1 MFLEGTRRLPGPP
14 GEGSAAASGRAMRSL
29 SLASEARLVAHVVR
43 KDCHRSLGRRR
54 GLRSRRRRRH
64 RPVAGGASRVN
75 VSDPWAATSASPSSL
90 STYSRNREMGT
101 ELQYDSAE
109 WEPAFLMLSALQRA
123 AVPPCLVVH
132 MHVYAHL

>member
-29 SLASEARLVAHVVR
+29 SLASEARLVAHVVW

-75 VSDPWAATSASPSSL
+75 VSESDPWSATSASPSSL

-101 ELQYDSAE
+101 ELRLRGMETGISEA
-109 WEPAFLMLSALQRA
+109 SKRA
-123 AVPPCLVVH
+123 SIFPLPN
-132 MHVYAHL
+132 